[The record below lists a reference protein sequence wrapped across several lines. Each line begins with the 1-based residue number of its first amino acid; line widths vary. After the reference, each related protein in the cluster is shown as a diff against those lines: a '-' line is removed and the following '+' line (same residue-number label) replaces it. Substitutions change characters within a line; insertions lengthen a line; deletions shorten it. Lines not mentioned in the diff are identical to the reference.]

1 METLN
6 SCKVPYKLVLIV
18 DDSSIDNFVNQK
30 MIELN
35 NFAEKVVAF
44 TRAKKAL
51 EYLIELDKSNAH
63 LFEIPS
69 FIFLDLNMPIMDG
82 HEFIKQFKNLS
93 DEIKNNCKIIILT
106 SSVNPIDPII
116 ANEHNYVLTFLS
128 KPLMKNNFDLIE
140 LLINDKSSER
150 FGVSAKA
157 I

>member
-6 SCKVPYKLVLIV
+6 SRKVPHKLVLIV

-35 NFAEKVVAF
+35 NFAEKVIAF
-44 TRAKKAL
+44 TRANKAL
-51 EYLIELDKSNAH
+51 EYLIELDKNKVH
-63 LFEIPS
+63 LFEIPC

-82 HEFIKQFKNLS
+82 HEFIRQFKNLS
-93 DEIKNNCKIIILT
+93 DDIKNNCKIIILT
-106 SSVNPIDPII
+106 SSVNPIDPMI
-116 ANEHNYVLTFLS
+116 ANEHNHVLTFLS

-140 LLINDKSSER
+140 LMMNDKSVGR
-150 FGVSAKA
+150 FGISAKA